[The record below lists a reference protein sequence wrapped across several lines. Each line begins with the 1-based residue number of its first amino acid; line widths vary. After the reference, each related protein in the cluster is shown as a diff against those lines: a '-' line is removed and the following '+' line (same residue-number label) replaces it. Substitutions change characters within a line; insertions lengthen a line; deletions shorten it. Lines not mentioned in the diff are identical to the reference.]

1 MCSRYYNDIG
11 MDHACQLSYRVIKE
25 SRNKPFE
32 VFGGPCTGKFWNLV
46 SEEMTVSARY
56 DDGDFLGNDVQAAKP
71 RSLPATGMKGVL
83 S

>member
-1 MCSRYYNDIG
+1 
-11 MDHACQLSYRVIKE
+11 
-25 SRNKPFE
+25 
-32 VFGGPCTGKFWNLV
+32 V

-56 DDGDFLGNDVQAAKP
+56 DDGNFLANDVQAAKP